1 MRRPRVTPSLV
12 VASLAL
18 FLAAGGS
25 GYAIAKKTTP
35 QPRCA
40 AGAVRGVAVITG
52 DPLKGLENLSGDYS
66 SAANL
71 FAYRW
76 NCSGGAV
83 QIRKAPS
90 STAVD
95 VRFAGNAAS
104 VAIVSGYGGD
114 PGSGAAQQQSD
125 GSFRVFLSG
134 RSDQP
139 DGNSFGPRMLPF
151 VIVAL

>member
-1 MRRPRVTPSLV
+1 MHRTRVSPALV

-25 GYAIAKKTTP
+25 GLALAGKTSP

-40 AGAVRGVAVITG
+40 AGAVRGIAVVTG
-52 DPLKGLENLSGDYS
+52 DPLKGLENLPADYS

-71 FAYRW
+71 FGYRF

-83 QIRKAPS
+83 EVRKAPS
-90 STAVD
+90 VNAID
-95 VRFAGNAAS
+95 VRFAGNAS
-104 VAIVSGYGGD
+104 IVAIASAVGGD
-114 PGSGAAQQQSD
+114 AAGTAVQRQPDGA
-125 GSFRVFLSG
+125 FRVMLSG

-139 DGNSFGPRMLPF
+139 DGNSFGQRWLSF
-151 VIVAL
+151 VLVAL